1 MPRESLPLAPEISV
15 DQHARFEQPED
26 SPLYAYVMELLAE
39 LRARYF
45 VLSHTGCSRPTGC
58 REVAERLVT
67 LRANPELQFE
77 VDRLAKKAIQV
88 TWVA

>member
-1 MPRESLPLAPEISV
+1 MV
-15 DQHARFEQPED
+15 
-26 SPLYAYVMELLAE
+26 LLAE

-88 TWVA
+88 TWAAWPESSGLIKSVLIFKPLAASVAAS